1 MTSRIDTL
9 RDRIADISGLDEV
22 GFLEDRV
29 LKLEV
34 AVRENEAV
42 RPALTAVVDQV
53 EAALIKVMDQR
64 EDET

>member
-53 EAALIKVMDQR
+53 EAALIKWMDQR

>member
-1 MTSRIDTL
+1 VTSRIDTL